1 MGSINRKVKE
11 LPNICQKVYYNIV
24 PFENRYGEEYK
35 KTLEFLMKSSK
46 WSEESRKDYQLTELK
61 HMLSHCYW
69 NVPYYRKI
77 FIDNQWMVEDFQ
89 TIEDLKNFPV
99 LTKKIIMENQ
109 KDLIAQNFKYQ
120 RPYPITTSGSSG
132 DKLQIFVNDDVFKRE
147 AAFNMRAYI
156 EQGAKM
162 YEHQVYG

>member
-11 LPNICQKVYYNIV
+11 LPNICQCAYYNLV

-35 KTLEFLMKSSK
+35 KTLDFLMKSSK

-77 FIDNQWMVEDFQ
+77 FIDNHRI
-89 TIEDLKNFPV
+89 TINLLN
-99 LTKKIIMENQ
+99 
-109 KDLIAQNFKYQ
+109 
-120 RPYPITTSGSSG
+120 
-132 DKLQIFVNDDVFKRE
+132 IFN
-147 AAFNMRAYI
+147 
-156 EQGAKM
+156 
-162 YEHQVYG
+162 

>member
-11 LPNICQKVYYNIV
+11 LPNICQWAYYNLV

-35 KTLEFLMKSSK
+35 KTLDFLMKSSK

-89 TIEDLKNFPV
+89 TIEDLKNFPILVTLLSPFLDHCTPLLSAFVFIV
-99 LTKKIIMENQ
+99 LN
-109 KDLIAQNFKYQ
+109 
-120 RPYPITTSGSSG
+120 
-132 DKLQIFVNDDVFKRE
+132 LQIVKVSPFLPTLF
-147 AAFNMRAYI
+147 
-156 EQGAKM
+156 
-162 YEHQVYG
+162 

>member
-11 LPNICQKVYYNIV
+11 LPNICQWAYYNLV
-24 PFENRYGEEYK
+24 PFENRYGEEYR

-109 KDLIAQNFKYQ
+109 KN
-120 RPYPITTSGSSG
+120 
-132 DKLQIFVNDDVFKRE
+132 
-147 AAFNMRAYI
+147 
-156 EQGAKM
+156 
-162 YEHQVYG
+162 